1 MGDVRRRE
9 REIRVS
15 FCSER
20 AGMTKKKKNKKR
32 FGSIDPPAQQ
42 LGDSANFMDLR
53 ALLPTFSLS
62 KCQEKPDLAQLLFK

>member
-20 AGMTKKKKNKKR
+20 ARMTKKKKKKKR

-53 ALLPTFSLS
+53 ALLPTFSS
-62 KCQEKPDLAQLLFK
+62 K

>member
-20 AGMTKKKKNKKR
+20 ARMTKKKKKKKR

>member
-20 AGMTKKKKNKKR
+20 ARKKKKKKR

-53 ALLPTFSLS
+53 ALLPTFSS
-62 KCQEKPDLAQLLFK
+62 K